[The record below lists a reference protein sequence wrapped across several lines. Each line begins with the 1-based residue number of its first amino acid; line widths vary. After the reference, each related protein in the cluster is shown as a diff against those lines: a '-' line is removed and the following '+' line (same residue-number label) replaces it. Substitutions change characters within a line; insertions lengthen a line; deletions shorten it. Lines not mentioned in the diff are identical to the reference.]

1 MCIRTVIVVLSAIVH
16 GEMYFKDTET
26 CMLDIKK
33 NDMHRIKVSHFC
45 ESTMSIHMCKSMYL
59 SLKLLLFQPRMER
72 CSHCF
77 ILYTSKQLY
86 LFVSE

>member
-1 MCIRTVIVVLSAIVH
+1 
-16 GEMYFKDTET
+16 
-26 CMLDIKK
+26 
-33 NDMHRIKVSHFC
+33 MHRIKVSRFC
-45 ESTMSIHMCKSMYL
+45 ESTVSIHMCKSMYL
-59 SLKLLLFQPRMER
+59 SLKLLFFEPRMER